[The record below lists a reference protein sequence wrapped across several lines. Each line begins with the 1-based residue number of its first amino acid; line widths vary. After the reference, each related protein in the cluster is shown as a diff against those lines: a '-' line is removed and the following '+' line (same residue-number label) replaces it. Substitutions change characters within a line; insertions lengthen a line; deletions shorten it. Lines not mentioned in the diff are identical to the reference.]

1 MRLSDLGNDPVI
13 SEQIP
18 TSLGVGGTQTIG
30 APAQPGTQQGGQ
42 LGQQNP
48 QTLQQNN
55 PAMAAQTAKAQQD
68 QKKQIQDQITQ
79 TEKQLQDL
87 RKQLAQISWDFLS
100 SALLNPALIS
110 SLWF

>member
-13 SEQIP
+13 AEQIP

-30 APAQPGTQQGGQ
+30 APVQPGAQQGSQ

-55 PAMAAQTAKAQQD
+55 PALAAQTAKDQQER
-68 QKKQIQDQITQ
+68 KKQIQDQISQ
-79 TEKQLQDL
+79 TERQLQDL
-87 RKQLAQISWDFLS
+87 RKQLAQVSWDFLS
-100 SALLNPALIS
+100 LTSAKQELINS
-110 SLWF
+110 